1 MFYAIDKWGCV
12 HFGRNPIEALKKVRE
27 AEADGISSGLDGVLG
42 VGTGV
47 ETEELKQEKRK
58 KLNNFFKHKEGR

>member
-12 HFGRNPIEALKKVRE
+12 HFGNSPIEALKKVRE